1 MLLHLSLSKILGHE
15 LVSLFLLKEHFIQ
28 IEARVIRKH
37 SSRLR
42 TARLL
47 TMFRW
52 PPLDVSTSQYK
63 FGQVSSNGH
72 QMSVAGGGVWIPFL
86 VSGWGDRSHVPMLTE
101 WLTDR
106 HLWKH
111 HLPIPQLRLRA
122 VTNVKGIQINTA
134 SIVECLNQDIDAVI
148 SLFLRNKVKTLSSL
162 FEPIMKYRFE
172 VRRQK

>member
-1 MLLHLSLSKILGHE
+1 MCFTSNKEDASSLENRINDVMLLHLSLSKILRHE

-72 QMSVAGGGVWIPFL
+72 QMSVAGGGVWIPCL
-86 VSGWGDRSHVPMLTE
+86 VSGWGDRSHVPM
-101 WLTDR
+101 
-106 HLWKH
+106 H
-111 HLPIPQLRLRA
+111 H
-122 VTNVKGIQINTA
+122 G
-134 SIVECLNQDIDAVI
+134 
-148 SLFLRNKVKTLSSL
+148 
-162 FEPIMKYRFE
+162 
-172 VRRQK
+172 